1 GLQPRH
7 LQHMSMEAFY
17 DLYKLW
23 CNGNGSEEG
32 EVAKN
37 RCFAQVYEESRKC
50 TLQHERDQ
58 LEQAQGLHIKNV
70 RMYRQTQVVES
81 YFVLEP
87 DVPKDSSTEVSCILR
102 ALDQA
107 REILESRGVAMPEH
121 LIIEVK
127 PSRNRELRA
136 ELLTGSLNWKEYY
149 QQYDIYMSGLDLPLY
164 DDKTGDSWA
173 PMEIPGEDYPHDGAD
188 CILLLKHLVNSESL
202 SQQPLTLLPSSF
214 AAKLVKPLV
223 SLPRNLLSDRAQ
235 KEWERFAPGPV
246 QAVAVAPEKKPKLDE
261 AGNPIKK
268 RRGRQLKD
276 PNAAPKKGGD
286 VFADQSEVVS
296 LAMPPQ
302 EPEPMAIDSEAAP
315 SPPSRATFA
324 GRTRLGSEEFQT
336 QWDTRRDMYYKMVP
350 TEFWKDPLERQFWS
364 MCTSIGDIH
373 EAMKKFLEKMG
384 VSKQPAPS
392 PKAAA
397 KAHAKAKAS
406 QKKPAAAK
414 VPGRGRA
421 RGRTGRG
428 KKVACR

>member
-1 GLQPRH
+1 
-7 LQHMSMEAFY
+7 M
-17 DLYKLW
+17 
-23 CNGNGSEEG
+23 
-32 EVAKN
+32 
-37 RCFAQVYEESRKC
+37 
-50 TLQHERDQ
+50 
-58 LEQAQGLHIKNV
+58 
-70 RMYRQTQVVES
+70 
-81 YFVLEP
+81 
-87 DVPKDSSTEVSCILR
+87 
-102 ALDQA
+102 
-107 REILESRGVAMPEH
+107 
-121 LIIEVK
+121 
-127 PSRNRELRA
+127 
-136 ELLTGSLNWKEYY
+136 
-149 QQYDIYMSGLDLPLY
+149 
-164 DDKTGDSWA
+164 
-173 PMEIPGEDYPHDGAD
+173 
-188 CILLLKHLVNSESL
+188 
-202 SQQPLTLLPSSF
+202 
-214 AAKLVKPLV
+214 
-223 SLPRNLLSDRAQ
+223 
-235 KEWERFAPGPV
+235 

-261 AGNPIKK
+261 AGNPIKR
-268 RRGRQLKD
+268 RRGRPLKD
-276 PNAAPKKGGD
+276 PNAAPKKRGRPPKNPPPQPSDLAPGD